1 MATIGKIRKNSTL
14 LLIMIGGALLLF
26 VLSDFLGSSG
36 GSRQQQ
42 PEMAKLGKEKISAR
56 DFFTRLD
63 EQLELYK
70 QQYGDN
76 INSSMAFQVREEVLN
91 EMIRQTILQKEY
103 KRIGLTVSAAEMA
116 DMMTGVNI
124 HPIIRQNFTD
134 PQTGQFNPAYV
145 QQYLSN
151 IDNMELA
158 QQNQWYTLEKIMK
171 EERMFNKY
179 QTLVQKSYF
188 IPRAMAVNAHKIQN
202 QFASADIISLR
213 YSDIKDEE
221 ITLNDKDFKKWY
233 DENKFK
239 YEQEE
244 SRWLQYVIFDV
255 LPSEDDLKYGTDK
268 VNEIYNE
275 FIEISAENT
284 RENHLFANLKSDL
297 DFRPDTGFMKR
308 TDLPAQ
314 ADTVFNLS
322 IGETFGPF
330 SEGNSYFIM
339 KVLDKQERADS
350 LKASHIL
357 IAYQGAMRVDPAVK
371 LTKEEAQVKAD
382 SLLKVVKGADST
394 KFAAIA
400 IEHSNDQAA
409 NQTGGD
415 MNWFIDGQMVPEFN
429 EACINA
435 KVNDFF
441 VVETPFGFHVV
452 KLTGKAAIERKI
464 KLAFIKHTIEPS
476 NETIQRIYT
485 EASKFAGESKN
496 SEGFNTTSQ
505 NANYNV
511 RSAEYVRESDYSVPG
526 VLEGREIVRWAF
538 NQDSKEGIISHVF
551 DLIGENKNVV
561 VSLRQKRE
569 KGIAPLAQIK
579 DQVEPEVRKMKK
591 AEILIDKV
599 EKARTGAN
607 DIKTLASKLGTDV
620 QKVEYVSL
628 NSPNV
633 PSIGPEPKVVGTIY
647 GTPLNQISKTVKGEA
662 AVFVVVPTNFT
673 EVPTDVDYSM
683 VEMNLKSMFRN
694 RVTYDLYNA
703 LLKKANVKNNKIFY
717 Y

>member
-26 VLSDFLGSSG
+26 VLSDFLGSRG
-36 GSRQQQ
+36 GSRQEQ
-42 PEMAKLGKEKISAR
+42 PEIAKLGREKISAR
-56 DFFTRLD
+56 DYFTRLD
-63 EQLELYK
+63 EQFELYK

-76 INSSMAFQVREEVLN
+76 INSNMAFQVREEVFN
-91 EMIRQTILQKEY
+91 EMVRQTLLQKEY
-103 KRIGLTVSAAEMA
+103 KKIGLMVSAAEMA

-151 IDNMELA
+151 IENMEIA
-158 QQNQWYTLEKIMK
+158 QQNQWFSLEKIMK

-188 IPRAMAVNAHKIQN
+188 VPKAMAVNSFKVQN
-202 QFASADIISLR
+202 QFASADVVSLR
-213 YSDIKDEE
+213 YADIKDEE
-221 ITLNDKDFKKWY
+221 ITLTDKDFKKWY

-255 LPSEDDLKYGTDK
+255 LPSDDDLKAGIEE
-268 VNEIYNE
+268 VNQIFND
-275 FIEISAENT
+275 FIEIPTENT
-284 RENHLFANLKSDL
+284 RENHIFANLKSDL
-297 DFRPDTGFMKR
+297 DYRPDTGFIKR
-308 TDLPAQ
+308 TNLPAQ
-314 ADTVFNLS
+314 ADTVFTLP

-330 SEGNSYFIM
+330 AEGHSYFMM

-357 IAYQGAMRVDPAVK
+357 IAYQGATRVDPAVK
-371 LTKEEAQVKAD
+371 FTKEEAQIKAD

-394 KFAAIA
+394 AFASFA
-400 IEHSNDQAA
+400 IEYSNDQTA

-415 MNWFIDGQMVPEFN
+415 LGWFIDGQMVPEFN

-441 VVETPFGFHVV
+441 VVETSFGFHIV

-464 KLAFIKHTIEPS
+464 KLASIKHTIEAS

-496 SEGFNTTSQ
+496 SDSFNTNAQ
-505 NANYNV
+505 NSNFNV
-511 RSAEYVRESDYSVPG
+511 RTADYVRKSDFSIPG
-526 VLEGREIVRWAF
+526 ILEGREIVRWSF
-538 NQDSKEGIISHVF
+538 NKDNKEGTVSHVF
-551 DLIGENKNVV
+551 DFVGENKNIVV
-561 VSLRQKRE
+561 LLRQTRE

-599 EKARTGAN
+599 EKARSGVN
-607 DIKTLASKLGTDV
+607 DIKTLASKLSAEV
-620 QKVEYVSL
+620 QRVEYVTL

-633 PSIGPEPKVVGTIY
+633 PGIGPEPKVVGTIY

-673 EVPTDVDYSM
+673 QVATDVDYSM
-683 VEMNLKSMFRN
+683 VELNMKAMFRN
-694 RVTYDLYNA
+694 RVTYDLYNS
-703 LLKKANVKNNKIFY
+703 LLKKANVTDNRIFY